1 MSQLL
6 NKHILTGVSSLRQG
20 LDEMGQRARASD
32 DPSEDSKLH
41 SCLSRPFSLCLGP
54 IRLWHRA
61 QEPQGQVLLSDFNGI
76 TEWHKVTRRASQLF
90 LLFTLKE

>member
-6 NKHILTGVSSLRQG
+6 NKQALIGVSSLRQR
-20 LDEMGQRARASD
+20 LDKVDQRASD

-41 SCLSRPFSLCLGP
+41 SLLSHPFSLCLST

-61 QEPQGQVLLSDFNGI
+61 QQPQGQVLLKDFNGT
-76 TEWHKVTRRASQLF
+76 TEWHKVTLRASQLF